1 MKTKTLLKI
10 IAVSEVVRMAMAVN
24 QEVLLWR
31 ETQKSEQEKS
41 DLIEAMKQ
49 TDAEVSD
56 VIVKSLND
64 LEYLKEFRSERFEDG
79 KEGCS
84 LRLSS
89 DSF

>member
-31 ETQKSEQEKS
+31 ETQKSEQEKN

-49 TDAEVSD
+49 TDADVSD
-56 VIVKSLND
+56 AIVKSLND

-79 KEGCS
+79 KD
-84 LRLSS
+84 RK
-89 DSF
+89 DVH

>member
-49 TDAEVSD
+49 TDADVSD
-56 VIVKSLND
+56 AIVKSLND

-79 KEGCS
+79 KD
-84 LRLSS
+84 RK
-89 DSF
+89 DVH

>member
-56 VIVKSLND
+56 AIVKSLND

-79 KEGCS
+79 KD
-84 LRLSS
+84 RK
-89 DSF
+89 DVH

>member
-31 ETQKSEQEKS
+31 ETQKSEQEKN

-56 VIVKSLND
+56 ALVKSLND

-79 KEGCS
+79 KD
-84 LRLSS
+84 RK
-89 DSF
+89 DVH